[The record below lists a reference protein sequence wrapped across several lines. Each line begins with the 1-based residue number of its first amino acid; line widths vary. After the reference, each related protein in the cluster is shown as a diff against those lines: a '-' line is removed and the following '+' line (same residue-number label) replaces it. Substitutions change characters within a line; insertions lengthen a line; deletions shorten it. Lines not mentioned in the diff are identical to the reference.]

1 MLTDTG
7 KEEIMTKV
15 RSRQT
20 VLLAIGMITLFFFI
34 VSGCSTL
41 KSSKSS
47 STQELAVKKNKES
60 SPLYYDFGDVLI
72 PKELKVDKKSS
83 YIVRSPGF
91 LTGILALKGNVER
104 NSLIAFFQNNMAKD
118 NWREISLFKSPR
130 TSTIILFQKENRW
143 CVISINEKSYNTY
156 VEIGVAPTVNEPESG
171 LLK

>member
-7 KEEIMTKV
+7 KEEIMTKI

-20 VLLAIGMITLFFFI
+20 VLMAIGMLTLFFFI

-41 KSSKSS
+41 KSRTSS
-47 STQELAVKKNKES
+47 STQEPTVKKNKES

-83 YIVRSPGF
+83 YIVQSPGF
-91 LTGILALKGNVER
+91 LTGILALKGDVER

-118 NWREISLFKSPR
+118 NWREISLFKSPQ

-143 CVISINEKSYNTY
+143 CVISINEKGYNTY

>member
-15 RSRQT
+15 RSGQT

-34 VSGCSTL
+34 VSGCTTL
-41 KSSKSS
+41 KSSTSS
-47 STQELAVKKNKES
+47 STQEPAVKKNKES

-83 YIVRSPGF
+83 YIVQSPGF
-91 LTGILALKGNVER
+91 LTGILAFKGDIER
-104 NSLIAFFQNNMAKD
+104 NALIAFFQNNMAKD
-118 NWREISLFKSPR
+118 NWRQISLFKSPR
-130 TSTIILFQKENRW
+130 TGTIMLFQKENRW
-143 CVISINEKSYNTY
+143 CVISINETDYNTY
-156 VEIGVAPTVNEPESG
+156 VEIGVAPTLNEPESG

>member
-15 RSRQT
+15 RSGQT
-20 VLLAIGMITLFFFI
+20 VLLAIGMIALFFFI
-34 VSGCSTL
+34 VSGCATL
-41 KSSKSS
+41 KSSTSS
-47 STQELAVKKNKES
+47 STQEVAVKKNKES

-72 PKELKVDKKSS
+72 PRELKVDKKSS
-83 YIVRSPGF
+83 YIVQSPGF
-91 LTGILALKGNVER
+91 LTGVLALKGNVER

-130 TSTIILFQKENRW
+130 TSTVMLFQKENRW
-143 CVISINEKSYNTY
+143 CVISIIEEGYNTY
-156 VEIGVAPTVNEPESG
+156 VEIGVAPTLNEPESG

>member
-7 KEEIMTKV
+7 KEGIMTKV

-20 VLLAIGMITLFFFI
+20 VLLAIGMLTLFFFI
-34 VSGCSTL
+34 VSGCSAL

-47 STQELAVKKNKES
+47 STQEYAVKKNKES

-72 PKELKVDKKSS
+72 PNELKVDKKSS
-83 YIVRSPGF
+83 YIVQSPGF
-91 LTGILALKGNVER
+91 LTGILALKGDVER

-143 CVISINEKSYNTY
+143 CVISINEKDLNTY

>member
-1 MLTDTG
+1 MCLG
-7 KEEIMTKV
+7 SIICIVKRCGICIYSPAEE
-15 RSRQT
+15 
-20 VLLAIGMITLFFFI
+20 A
-34 VSGCSTL
+34 
-41 KSSKSS
+41 
-47 STQELAVKKNKES
+47 AVKKDKED

-72 PKELKVDKKSS
+72 PKELKVEKKKS
-83 YIVRSPGF
+83 YIIRSPGF
-91 LTGILALKGNVER
+91 LTGILALKGDVER

-143 CVISINEKSYNTY
+143 CVISINEKDYNTY

>member
-15 RSRQT
+15 RSGQT

-47 STQELAVKKNKES
+47 STQEAAVKKDKEAA
-60 SPLYYDFGDVLI
+60 PLYYDFGDVLI

-83 YIVRSPGF
+83 YIVQSPGF
-91 LTGILALKGNVER
+91 LTGILALKGDIER

-118 NWREISLFKSPR
+118 NWRAISLFKSPR
-130 TSTIILFQKENRW
+130 TSTVMLFQKENRW
-143 CVISINEKSYNTY
+143 CVISINETDYNTY
-156 VEIGVAPTVNEPESG
+156 VEIGVAPTLNEPESG